1 MNPSGEASAPRAWT
15 AVGKPRAVRGRQL
28 RDRWFVWFCRATA
41 VVSLVVLAV
50 LLVAIVVQG
59 APTLT
64 RKFLSSPLSLTN
76 PQGAGIFPAL
86 MGSVWVCTVCALL
99 TLPLGVATA
108 VYLEEFRPRNR
119 VPRALRWFIQLNIA
133 NLAGVP
139 SVVYGIIGLT
149 AFVSM
154 FGLLGSAKEPAL
166 EWGKEYYYQVL
177 SERIRLAD
185 GTVVGDEI
193 IRIPVASRDEVPTL
207 QHGMPAVVR
216 GRTVELN
223 VIQPDDP
230 VPQDPELVVRTV
242 RSHARGGL
250 GSRERWYYFRL
261 PLGRGVLAGAL
272 TLMLVVLPIVIIA
285 SQEALRAVPQSLRE
299 GALGLGATPW
309 QVVRHVTLPAAVP
322 GIMTGSILAMS
333 RAIGEAAPILIVAG
347 IVYITFAPQ
356 NLMGEF
362 SVMPLAI
369 YEYAKQPRDAFRQLA
384 ASGIIV
390 LMGALLCFN
399 ALAVFVRQKFQK
411 PLS

>member
-1 MNPSGEASAPRAWT
+1 MNPSGDMGTPGAWAASAPR
-15 AVGKPRAVRGRQL
+15 RAVRGRL
-28 RDRWFVWFCRATA
+28 WRDRCFVWFCRVTA
-41 VVSLVVLAV
+41 VVSLLVLAV

-64 RKFLSSPLSLTN
+64 GRLLSAPLSLTN

-86 MGSVWVCTVCALL
+86 MGSVWVCTICALL

-119 VPRALRWFIQLNIA
+119 VLRALRSFIQLNIA

-139 SVVYGIIGLT
+139 SVVYGIIGLS

-154 FGLLGSAKEPAL
+154 FGLLGSAKQPAL

-177 SERIRLAD
+177 SERVRLPD
-185 GTVVGDEI
+185 GTVAGDEI
-193 IRIPVASRDEVPTL
+193 IRIPLASRDEVPVL
-207 QHGMPAVVR
+207 RDGMPAVVR

-223 VIQPDDP
+223 VLQPGEP
-230 VPQDPELVVRTV
+230 VPPDPQLVARTV
-242 RSHARGGL
+242 RSDARGGL

-309 QVVRHVTLPAAVP
+309 QVVRHVTLPAAIP

-369 YEYAKQPRDAFRQLA
+369 YEYAKQPRDEFRQLA

-390 LMGALLCFN
+390 LLAALLCFN
-399 ALAVFVRQKFQK
+399 ALAVFVRQKFRK